1 VRWKFVPVEQGS
13 TQRLIKSIVSSICR
27 NKKGSKA
34 KSKEIIGK
42 QIKQITRGKLK
53 REPRPGANN

>member
-27 NKKGSKA
+27 NKKKF
-34 KSKEIIGK
+34 KW
-42 QIKQITRGKLK
+42 
-53 REPRPGANN
+53 P